1 QAQLVWSY
9 LEAYQ
14 ITRDAFYAN
23 VARDVLDY
31 VLRDMTHPE
40 GGFYSAEDAD
50 SAPDPAHPEEKEE
63 GAFYLWRQ
71 PEIVDLLG
79 QENAE
84 IFNYYYGVSD
94 TGNTISDPQSEFRDR
109 NVLYAAYTVADA
121 ARRFK
126 RSEAEITAILDEG
139 RKKLFEVRKT
149 RPRPHLDDKIITA
162 WNGLMISAFARAYQV
177 LDEPKYLQA
186 AERAASFV
194 LNKLYNAQTKTLT
207 RRYRDGEAKY
217 PAHLDDYA
225 FLTQGLIDL
234 YEAAFDIKW
243 LDHAVSLTET
253 QNRLFWDKNSSGFFD
268 TSGEDETILLRTK
281 EDYDGAEPSGNSIAS
296 LNLLR
301 LAQMLDKKDWWDI
314 AEQTLRLFGS
324 RLQSAPHAMPQMLA
338 AIDFSLDKPK
348 QIIIAGKLG
357 ASDTGAML
365 RAVHERF
372 MPNKILL
379 LADGGEGQAYLGKSL
394 PFIQSMAMIDGKAT
408 AYICE
413 NYACQLP
420 TTEVEVMVELLEQN
434 KVEKKRGE

>member
-1 QAQLVWSY
+1 
-9 LEAYQ
+9 
-14 ITRDAFYAN
+14 
-23 VARDVLDY
+23 
-31 VLRDMTHPE
+31 
-40 GGFYSAEDAD
+40 
-50 SAPDPAHPEEKEE
+50 
-63 GAFYLWRQ
+63 
-71 PEIVDLLG
+71 
-79 QENAE
+79 
-84 IFNYYYGVSD
+84 VSD
-94 TGNTISDPQSEFRDR
+94 TGNTISDPQGEFRDR

-126 RSEAEITAILDEG
+126 RPESEITAILDEG
-139 RKKLFEVRKT
+139 RKKLFEARKT

-194 LNKLYNAQTKTLT
+194 LNKLCHAQTKTLT

-234 YEAAFDIKW
+234 YEAGFDIKW
-243 LDHAVSLTET
+243 LEYAIALTET
-253 QNRLFWDKNSSGFFD
+253 QNRLFWDLPREIKRDEPVRNVDSSLSHGVKTGGGFFD

-281 EDYDGAEPSGNSIAS
+281 EDYDGAEPAGNSIAA

-301 LAQMLDKKDWWDI
+301 LSQMLDKQEWWDM

-348 QIIIAGKLG
+348 QIIIAGKPD
-357 ASDTGAML
+357 APDTRAML

-372 MPNKILL
+372 IPNKILL
-379 LADGGEGQAYLGKSL
+379 LADGGEGQAYLSKSL
-394 PFIQSMAMIDGKAT
+394 SFIESMAMTDGKAT

-420 TTEVEVMVELLEQN
+420 TTEVGVMVELLEGN
-434 KVEKKRGE
+434 GSGKDKNFSNG

>member
-1 QAQLVWSY
+1 
-9 LEAYQ
+9 
-14 ITRDAFYAN
+14 
-23 VARDVLDY
+23 
-31 VLRDMTHPE
+31 MTHPE

-50 SAPDPAHPEEKEE
+50 SAPDAARPEEKEE

-71 PEIVDLLG
+71 QEIVDLLG
-79 QENAE
+79 SERAE
-84 IFNYYYGVSD
+84 IFNYYYGVSE
-94 TGNTISDPQSEFRDR
+94 TGNTISDPQGEFHDR
-109 NVLYAAYTVADA
+109 NVLYAAYTVADV

-126 RSEAEITAILDEG
+126 RPEAEITAILDDG

-162 WNGLMISAFARAYQV
+162 WNGLMISAFTRAYQV

-186 AERAASFV
+186 TERAASFV
-194 LNKLYNAQTKTLT
+194 LNKLYNQQTKTLT

-225 FLTQGLIDL
+225 FFTQSLIDL
-234 YEAAFDIKW
+234 YEAAFDVKW
-243 LDHAVSLTET
+243 LEYAVSLTET
-253 QNRLFWDKNSSGFFD
+253 QNGLFWDKNSSGFFD

-281 EDYDGAEPSGNSIAS
+281 EDYDGAEPSGNSIAA

-301 LAQMLDKKDWWDI
+301 LAQMLDKKDWWNM
-314 AEQTLRLFGS
+314 AEQTLRLFGN

-348 QIIIAGKLG
+348 QIIIAGKPG
-357 ASDTGAML
+357 ASDTHAML
-365 RAVHERF
+365 HAVHERF
-372 MPNKILL
+372 IPNKILL

-394 PFIQSMAMIDGKAT
+394 PFIKSVAMIDGKAT
-408 AYICE
+408 VYICE

-420 TTEVEVMVELLEQN
+420 ATEVGVMVELLPG
-434 KVEKKRGE
+434 EK